1 MLALAGH
8 HIRAMLRNNG
18 ILIWVVAFPIILAT
32 LFMVMFDGMT
42 SNQQLSTI
50 AVGVVAD
57 ENYQAPSA
65 EPLRIML
72 AELAG
77 QGSAAA
83 EKSANAGGGSVD
95 AANSAADG
103 GALFSL
109 ISYEDADAAAA
120 ALLAREVEVVVS
132 VDAAGKPQMAV
143 PPNSLN
149 STHEA
154 LVQAVLDRYAQSEAA
169 VAKLAESEPTAL
181 ASPEAVAALAANLAG
196 DEAQTTEVSVLR
208 VNPSEMARF
217 YYALLGFSTAMG
229 ANVAAVLTERLKA
242 NLSAVGARCQVSAMR
257 PPRQLGAV
265 LLASWALV
273 FCCLMLAFC
282 YIRFVAGVSFAGR
295 EALAPVACAACALVS
310 CALGM
315 ALWALPW
322 LSANVKDA
330 VLTVGV
336 LVLALPAGLY
346 GEPALGLSDWLTQHM
361 PWLQA
366 VNPSVQAA
374 NAFYALTYYDS
385 LVPFFQTLGTLLTI
399 AAVLFV
405 AAALCMRRQRYASL

>member
-1 MLALAGH
+1 MLSLAGY

-32 LFMVMFDGMT
+32 LFMVMFDGMM
-42 SNQQLSTI
+42 SNQQAGTI
-50 AVGVVAD
+50 AVGVLAD
-57 ENYQAPSA
+57 ENCQAPAA
-65 EPLRIML
+65 EPLRAML
-72 AELAG
+72 DALSEEGSGEEAFLA
-77 QGSAAA
+77 
-83 EKSANAGGGSVD
+83 
-95 AANSAADG
+95 
-103 GALFSL
+103 LT
-109 ISYEDADAAAA
+109 SYADADEANE
-120 ALLAREVEVVVS
+120 ALIAREVEVLVT
-132 VDAAGKPQMAV
+132 VDTDGAPQMSV

-154 LVQAVLDRYAQSEAA
+154 MVQAVLDRYLQSEAA
-169 VAKLAESEPTAL
+169 VSELARNDPAAL
-181 ASPEAVAALAANLAG
+181 ASPEAVAALTADLMG
-196 DEAQTTEVSVLR
+196 DEAQTAEVSVLR
-208 VNPSEMARF
+208 VDPSEMARF

-229 ANVAAVLTERLKA
+229 ANVASVLTERLKA
-242 NLSAVGARCQVSAMR
+242 NLSPVGARCQVSSMR
-257 PPRQLGAV
+257 PARQLGAV
-265 LLASWALV
+265 LIASWVIV
-273 FCCLMLAFC
+273 FCCLMAAFC
-282 YIRFVAGVSFAGR
+282 YIRFVADVSFAGR

-366 VNPSVQAA
+366 INPSVQAA

-385 LVPFFQTLGTLLTI
+385 LVPFFQTLGTILAI
-399 AAVLFV
+399 AAVLFAV
-405 AAALCMRRQRYASL
+405 AALCMRRQRYASL

>member
-1 MLALAGH
+1 MLSLAGY

-32 LFMVMFDGMT
+32 LFMVMFDGMM
-42 SNQQLSTI
+42 SNQQAGTI
-50 AVGVVAD
+50 AVGVLAD
-57 ENYQAPSA
+57 GNYQAPA
-65 EPLRIML
+65 VEPLRAMLGAL
-72 AELAG
+72 AEEGPGEEAFLA
-77 QGSAAA
+77 
-83 EKSANAGGGSVD
+83 
-95 AANSAADG
+95 
-103 GALFSL
+103 LT
-109 ISYEDADAAAA
+109 SYADADEANE
-120 ALLAREVEVVVS
+120 ALIAREVEVLVT
-132 VDAAGKPQMAV
+132 VDADGAPQMSV

-154 LVQAVLDRYAQSEAA
+154 MVQAVLDRYLQSEAA
-169 VAKLAESEPTAL
+169 VSELVRNDPAAL
-181 ASPEAVAALAANLAG
+181 ASPEAVASLTADLMG
-196 DEAQTTEVSVLR
+196 DEAQTAEVSVLR
-208 VNPSEMARF
+208 VDPSEMARF

-229 ANVAAVLTERLKA
+229 ANVASVLTERLKA
-242 NLSAVGARCQVSAMR
+242 NLSPVGARCQVSSMQPA
-257 PPRQLGAV
+257 RQLGAV
-265 LLASWALV
+265 LIASWVIV
-273 FCCLMLAFC
+273 FCCLMAAFC
-282 YIRFVAGVSFAGR
+282 YIRFVANVSFAGR

-366 VNPSVQAA
+366 INPSVQAA

-385 LVPFFQTLGTLLTI
+385 LVPFFQTLGTILAI
-399 AAVLFV
+399 AAVLFAV
-405 AAALCMRRQRYASL
+405 AALCMRRQRYASL

>member
-1 MLALAGH
+1 MLSLAGY

-32 LFMVMFDGMT
+32 LFMVMFDGMM
-42 SNQQLSTI
+42 SNQQAGTI
-50 AVGVVAD
+50 AVGVLTD
-57 ENYQAPSA
+57 GNYQAPAA
-65 EPLRIML
+65 EPLRAML
-72 AELAG
+72 DALSEEGSGEEAFLA
-77 QGSAAA
+77 
-83 EKSANAGGGSVD
+83 
-95 AANSAADG
+95 
-103 GALFSL
+103 LT
-109 ISYEDADAAAA
+109 SYADADEAND
-120 ALLAREVEVVVS
+120 ALIAREVEVLVT
-132 VDAAGKPQMAV
+132 VDADGAPRMSV

-154 LVQAVLDRYAQSEAA
+154 MVQAVLDRYLQSEAA
-169 VAKLAESEPTAL
+169 VSELARNDPAAL
-181 ASPEAVAALAANLAG
+181 ASPEGVAALTADLMG
-196 DEAQTTEVSVLR
+196 DEAQTAEVSVLR
-208 VNPSEMARF
+208 VDPSEMARF

-229 ANVAAVLTERLKA
+229 ANVASVLTERLKA
-242 NLSAVGARCQVSAMR
+242 NLSPVGARCQVSSMR
-257 PPRQLGAV
+257 PARQLGAV
-265 LLASWALV
+265 LIASWVIV
-273 FCCLMLAFC
+273 FCCLMAAFC
-282 YIRFVAGVSFAGR
+282 YIRFVADVSFAGR

-366 VNPSVQAA
+366 INPSVQAA

-385 LVPFFQTLGTLLTI
+385 LVPFFQTLGTILAI
-399 AAVLFV
+399 AAVFFAV
-405 AAALCMRRQRYASL
+405 AALCMRRQRYASL

>member
-1 MLALAGH
+1 MLSLAGY

-32 LFMVMFDGMT
+32 LFMVMFDGMM
-42 SNQQLSTI
+42 SNQQAGAI
-50 AVGVVAD
+50 AVGVLAD
-57 ENYQAPSA
+57 GNYQAPAA
-65 EPLRIML
+65 ESLRAMLGAL
-72 AELAG
+72 AEEGPGEEAFLA
-77 QGSAAA
+77 
-83 EKSANAGGGSVD
+83 
-95 AANSAADG
+95 
-103 GALFSL
+103 LT
-109 ISYEDADAAAA
+109 SYADADEAND
-120 ALLAREVEVVVS
+120 ALIAREVEVLVT
-132 VDAAGKPQMAV
+132 VDADGAPQMSV

-154 LVQAVLDRYAQSEAA
+154 MVQAVLDRYLQSEAA
-169 VAKLAESEPTAL
+169 VSELARNDPAAL
-181 ASPEAVAALAANLAG
+181 ASPEAVAALTADLMG
-196 DEAQTTEVSVLR
+196 DEAQTAEVSVLR
-208 VNPSEMARF
+208 VDPSEMSRF

-229 ANVAAVLTERLKA
+229 ANVASVLTERLKA
-242 NLSAVGARCQVSAMR
+242 NLSPVGARCQMSSMQPA
-257 PPRQLGAV
+257 RQLGAV
-265 LLASWALV
+265 LIASWVIV
-273 FCCLMLAFC
+273 FCCLMAAFC
-282 YIRFVAGVSFAGR
+282 YIRFVANVSFAGR
-295 EALAPVACAACALVS
+295 EALASVACAACALVS

-366 VNPSVQAA
+366 INPSVQAA

-385 LVPFFQTLGTLLTI
+385 LVPFFQTLGTILAI
-399 AAVLFV
+399 AAVLFAV
-405 AAALCMRRQRYASL
+405 AALCMRRQRYASL

>member
-1 MLALAGH
+1 MLSLAGY

-32 LFMVMFDGMT
+32 LFMVMFDGLM
-42 SNQQLSTI
+42 SNQQAGTI
-50 AVGVVAD
+50 AVGVLAD
-57 ENYQAPSA
+57 GDYQAPAA
-65 EPLRIML
+65 EPLRAILGAL
-72 AELAG
+72 AEEGPGEEAFLA
-77 QGSAAA
+77 
-83 EKSANAGGGSVD
+83 
-95 AANSAADG
+95 
-103 GALFSL
+103 LT
-109 ISYEDADAAAA
+109 SYADADEAND
-120 ALLAREVEVVVS
+120 ALIAREVEVLVT
-132 VDAAGKPQMAV
+132 VDADGAPQMSV

-154 LVQAVLDRYAQSEAA
+154 MVQAVLDRYLQSEAA
-169 VAKLAESEPTAL
+169 VSELARNDPAAL
-181 ASPEAVAALAANLAG
+181 ASPEAVAALTADLMG
-196 DEAQTTEVSVLR
+196 DEAQTAEVSVLR
-208 VNPSEMARF
+208 VDPSEMARF

-229 ANVAAVLTERLKA
+229 ANVASVLTERLKA
-242 NLSAVGARCQVSAMR
+242 NLSPVGARCQVSSMQPA
-257 PPRQLGAV
+257 RQLGAV
-265 LLASWALV
+265 LIASWVIV
-273 FCCLMLAFC
+273 FCCLMAAFC
-282 YIRFVAGVSFAGR
+282 YIRFVANVSFAGR

-366 VNPSVQAA
+366 INPSVQAA

-385 LVPFFQTLGTLLTI
+385 LVPFFQTLSTILAI
-399 AAVLFV
+399 AAVLFAV
-405 AAALCMRRQRYASL
+405 AALCMRRQRYASL

>member
-1 MLALAGH
+1 MLSLAGY

-32 LFMVMFDGMT
+32 LFMVMFDGMM
-42 SNQQLSTI
+42 SNQQAGTI
-50 AVGVVAD
+50 AVGVLAD
-57 ENYQAPSA
+57 GNYQAPAA
-65 EPLRIML
+65 EPLRAMLGTL
-72 AELAG
+72 AEEGPGEEAFLA
-77 QGSAAA
+77 
-83 EKSANAGGGSVD
+83 
-95 AANSAADG
+95 
-103 GALFSL
+103 LT
-109 ISYEDADAAAA
+109 SYADADEAND
-120 ALLAREVEVVVS
+120 ALIAREVEVLVT
-132 VDAAGKPQMAV
+132 VDADGASQMSV

-154 LVQAVLDRYAQSEAA
+154 MVQAVLDRYLQSEAA
-169 VAKLAESEPTAL
+169 VSELARNDPAAL
-181 ASPEAVAALAANLAG
+181 ASPEAVAALTSDLMG
-196 DEAQTTEVSVLR
+196 DEAQTAEVSVLR
-208 VNPSEMARF
+208 VDPSEMARF

-229 ANVAAVLTERLKA
+229 ANVASVLTERLKA
-242 NLSAVGARCQVSAMR
+242 NLSPVGARCQVSSMQPA
-257 PPRQLGAV
+257 RQLGAV
-265 LLASWALV
+265 LIASWVIV
-273 FCCLMLAFC
+273 FCCLMAAFC
-282 YIRFVAGVSFAGR
+282 YIRFVANVSFAGR

-366 VNPSVQAA
+366 INPSVQAA

-385 LVPFFQTLGTLLTI
+385 LVPFFQTLGTILAI
-399 AAVLFV
+399 AAVLFAV
-405 AAALCMRRQRYASL
+405 AALCMRRQRYASL

>member
-1 MLALAGH
+1 MLSLAGY

-32 LFMVMFDGMT
+32 LFMVMFDGMM
-42 SNQQLSTI
+42 SNQQAGTI
-50 AVGVVAD
+50 AVGVLAD
-57 ENYQAPSA
+57 GNYQAPAA
-65 EPLRIML
+65 EPLRAMLGAL
-72 AELAG
+72 AEEGPGEEAFLA
-77 QGSAAA
+77 
-83 EKSANAGGGSVD
+83 
-95 AANSAADG
+95 
-103 GALFSL
+103 LT
-109 ISYEDADAAAA
+109 SYADADEAND
-120 ALLAREVEVVVS
+120 ALIAREVEVLVT
-132 VDAAGKPQMAV
+132 VDADGAPQMSV

-154 LVQAVLDRYAQSEAA
+154 MVQAVLDRYLQSEAA
-169 VAKLAESEPTAL
+169 VSELARNDPAAL
-181 ASPEAVAALAANLAG
+181 ASPEAVAALTADLMG
-196 DEAQTTEVSVLR
+196 DEAQTAEVPVPR
-208 VNPSEMARF
+208 VDPSEVARI
-217 YYALLGFSTAMG
+217 YYALLGLSTAMG

-242 NLSAVGARCQVSAMR
+242 NLSPVGARCQVSSMQPA
-257 PPRQLGAV
+257 RQLGAV
-265 LLASWALV
+265 LIASWVIV
-273 FCCLMLAFC
+273 FCCLMAAFC
-282 YIRFVAGVSFAGR
+282 YIRFVANVSFAGR

-366 VNPSVQAA
+366 INPSVQAA

-385 LVPFFQTLGTLLTI
+385 LVPFFQTLGTILAI
-399 AAVLFV
+399 AAVLFAV
-405 AAALCMRRQRYASL
+405 AALCMRRQRYASL

>member
-1 MLALAGH
+1 MLSLAGY

-32 LFMVMFDGMT
+32 LFMVMFDGMM
-42 SNQQLSTI
+42 SNQQAGTI
-50 AVGVVAD
+50 AVGVLAD
-57 ENYQAPSA
+57 GNYQAPAA
-65 EPLRIML
+65 EPLRAMLGAL
-72 AELAG
+72 AEEGPGEEAFLA
-77 QGSAAA
+77 
-83 EKSANAGGGSVD
+83 
-95 AANSAADG
+95 
-103 GALFSL
+103 LT
-109 ISYEDADAAAA
+109 SYADADEAND
-120 ALLAREVEVVVS
+120 ALITREVEVLVT
-132 VDAAGKPQMAV
+132 VDADGAPQMSV

-154 LVQAVLDRYAQSEAA
+154 MVQAVLDRYLQSEAA
-169 VAKLAESEPTAL
+169 VSELARNDPAAL
-181 ASPEAVAALAANLAG
+181 ASPEAVAALTADLMG
-196 DEAQTTEVSVLR
+196 DEAQTAEVSVLR
-208 VNPSEMARF
+208 VDPSEMARF

-229 ANVAAVLTERLKA
+229 ANVASVLTERLKA
-242 NLSAVGARCQVSAMR
+242 NLSPVGARCQVSSMQPA
-257 PPRQLGAV
+257 RQLGAV
-265 LLASWALV
+265 LIASWVIV
-273 FCCLMLAFC
+273 FCCLMAAFC
-282 YIRFVAGVSFAGR
+282 YIRFVANVSFAGR

-366 VNPSVQAA
+366 INPSVQAA

-385 LVPFFQTLGTLLTI
+385 LVPFFQTLGTILAI
-399 AAVLFV
+399 AAVLFAV
-405 AAALCMRRQRYASL
+405 AALCMRRQRYASL

>member
-1 MLALAGH
+1 MLSLAGY

-32 LFMVMFDGMT
+32 LFMVMFDGMM
-42 SNQQLSTI
+42 SNQQAGTI
-50 AVGVVAD
+50 AVGVLAD
-57 ENYQAPSA
+57 GNYQAPAA
-65 EPLRIML
+65 EPLRAMLGAL
-72 AELAG
+72 AEEGPGEEAFLA
-77 QGSAAA
+77 
-83 EKSANAGGGSVD
+83 
-95 AANSAADG
+95 
-103 GALFSL
+103 LT
-109 ISYEDADAAAA
+109 SYADADEAND
-120 ALLAREVEVVVS
+120 ALIAREVEVLVT
-132 VDAAGKPQMAV
+132 VDADGAPQMSV

-154 LVQAVLDRYAQSEAA
+154 MVQAVLDRYLQSEAA
-169 VAKLAESEPTAL
+169 VSELARNDPAAL
-181 ASPEAVAALAANLAG
+181 ASPEAVAALTADLMG
-196 DEAQTTEVSVLR
+196 DEAQTAEVSVLR
-208 VNPSEMARF
+208 VDPSEMARF

-229 ANVAAVLTERLKA
+229 ANVASVLTERLKA
-242 NLSAVGARCQVSAMR
+242 NLSPVGARCQVSSMQPA
-257 PPRQLGAV
+257 RQLGAV
-265 LLASWALV
+265 LIASWVIV
-273 FCCLMLAFC
+273 FCCLMAAFC
-282 YIRFVAGVSFAGR
+282 YIRFVANVSFAGR

-366 VNPSVQAA
+366 INPSVQAA

-385 LVPFFQTLGTLLTI
+385 LVPFFQTLGTILAI
-399 AAVLFV
+399 AAVLFAV
-405 AAALCMRRQRYASL
+405 AALCMRRQRYASL

>member
-1 MLALAGH
+1 MLSLAGY

-32 LFMVMFDGMT
+32 LFMVVFDGMM
-42 SNQQLSTI
+42 SNQQAGTI
-50 AVGVVAD
+50 AIGVLAD
-57 ENYQAPSA
+57 GNYQAPAA
-65 EPLRIML
+65 EPLRAMLGAL
-72 AELAG
+72 AEEGPGEEAFLA
-77 QGSAAA
+77 
-83 EKSANAGGGSVD
+83 
-95 AANSAADG
+95 
-103 GALFSL
+103 LT
-109 ISYEDADAAAA
+109 SYADADEAND
-120 ALLAREVEVVVS
+120 ALIAREVEVLVT
-132 VDAAGKPQMAV
+132 VDADGAPQMSV

-154 LVQAVLDRYAQSEAA
+154 MVQAVLDRYLQSEAA
-169 VAKLAESEPTAL
+169 VSELARNDPAAL
-181 ASPEAVAALAANLAG
+181 ASPEAVAALTADLMG
-196 DEAQTTEVSVLR
+196 DEAQTAEVSVLR
-208 VNPSEMARF
+208 VDPSEMARF

-229 ANVAAVLTERLKA
+229 ANVASVLTERLKA
-242 NLSAVGARCQVSAMR
+242 NLSPVGARCQVSSMQPA
-257 PPRQLGAV
+257 RQLGAV
-265 LLASWALV
+265 LIASWVIV
-273 FCCLMLAFC
+273 FCCLMAAFC
-282 YIRFVAGVSFAGR
+282 YIRFVANVSFAGR

-366 VNPSVQAA
+366 MNPSVQAA

-385 LVPFFQTLGTLLTI
+385 LVPFFQTLGTILAI
-399 AAVLFV
+399 AAVLFAV
-405 AAALCMRRQRYASL
+405 AALCMRRQRYASL

>member
-1 MLALAGH
+1 MLSLAGY

-32 LFMVMFDGMT
+32 LFMVMFDGMM
-42 SNQQLSTI
+42 SNQQAGTI
-50 AVGVVAD
+50 AVGVLTD
-57 ENYQAPSA
+57 GNYQAPAA
-65 EPLRIML
+65 EPLRAML
-72 AELAG
+72 DALSEEGSGEEAFLA
-77 QGSAAA
+77 
-83 EKSANAGGGSVD
+83 
-95 AANSAADG
+95 
-103 GALFSL
+103 LT
-109 ISYEDADAAAA
+109 SYADADEANE
-120 ALLAREVEVVVS
+120 ALIAREVEVLVT
-132 VDAAGKPQMAV
+132 VDADGAPQMSV

-154 LVQAVLDRYAQSEAA
+154 MVQAVLDRYLQSEAA
-169 VAKLAESEPTAL
+169 VSELARNDPAAL
-181 ASPEAVAALAANLAG
+181 ASPEAVAALTADLMG
-196 DEAQTTEVSVLR
+196 DEAQTAEVSVLR
-208 VNPSEMARF
+208 VDPSEMARF

-229 ANVAAVLTERLKA
+229 ANVASVLTERLKA
-242 NLSAVGARCQVSAMR
+242 NLSPVGARCQVSSMR
-257 PPRQLGAV
+257 PARQLGAV
-265 LLASWALV
+265 LIASWVIV
-273 FCCLMLAFC
+273 FCCLMAAFC
-282 YIRFVAGVSFAGR
+282 YIRFVADVSFAGR

-366 VNPSVQAA
+366 INPSVQAA

-385 LVPFFQTLGTLLTI
+385 LVPFFQTLGTILAI
-399 AAVLFV
+399 AAVLFAV
-405 AAALCMRRQRYASL
+405 AALCMRRQRYASL

>member
-1 MLALAGH
+1 MLSLAGY

-32 LFMVMFDGMT
+32 LFMVMFDGMM
-42 SNQQLSTI
+42 SNQQAGAI
-50 AVGVVAD
+50 AVGVLAD
-57 ENYQAPSA
+57 GNYQAPAA
-65 EPLRIML
+65 ESLRAMLGAL
-72 AELAG
+72 AEEGPGEEAFLA
-77 QGSAAA
+77 
-83 EKSANAGGGSVD
+83 
-95 AANSAADG
+95 
-103 GALFSL
+103 LT
-109 ISYEDADAAAA
+109 SYADADEAND
-120 ALLAREVEVVVS
+120 ALIAREVEVLVT
-132 VDAAGKPQMAV
+132 VDADGAPQMSV

-154 LVQAVLDRYAQSEAA
+154 MVQAVLDRYLQSEAA
-169 VAKLAESEPTAL
+169 VSELARNDPAAL
-181 ASPEAVAALAANLAG
+181 ASPEAVAALTADLMG
-196 DEAQTTEVSVLR
+196 DEAQTAEVSVLR
-208 VNPSEMARF
+208 VDPSEMARF

-229 ANVAAVLTERLKA
+229 ANVASVLTERLKA
-242 NLSAVGARCQVSAMR
+242 NLSPVGARCQMSSMQPA
-257 PPRQLGAV
+257 RQLGAV
-265 LLASWALV
+265 LIASWVIV
-273 FCCLMLAFC
+273 FCCLMAAFC
-282 YIRFVAGVSFAGR
+282 YIRFVANVSFAGR
-295 EALAPVACAACALVS
+295 EALASVACAACALVS

-366 VNPSVQAA
+366 INPSVQAA

-385 LVPFFQTLGTLLTI
+385 LVPFFQTLGTILAI
-399 AAVLFV
+399 AAVLFAV
-405 AAALCMRRQRYASL
+405 AALCMRRQRYASL

>member
-1 MLALAGH
+1 MLSLAGY

-32 LFMVMFDGMT
+32 LFMVMFDGMM
-42 SNQQLSTI
+42 SNQQAGTI
-50 AVGVVAD
+50 AVGVLTD
-57 ENYQAPSA
+57 GNYQAPAA
-65 EPLRIML
+65 EPLRAML
-72 AELAG
+72 DALSEEGSGEEAFLA
-77 QGSAAA
+77 
-83 EKSANAGGGSVD
+83 
-95 AANSAADG
+95 
-103 GALFSL
+103 LT
-109 ISYEDADAAAA
+109 SYADADEAND
-120 ALLAREVEVVVS
+120 ALIAREVEVLVT
-132 VDAAGKPQMAV
+132 VDADGAPQMSA

-154 LVQAVLDRYAQSEAA
+154 MVQAVLDRYLQSEAA
-169 VAKLAESEPTAL
+169 VSELARNDPAAL
-181 ASPEAVAALAANLAG
+181 ASPEAVAALTADLMG
-196 DEAQTTEVSVLR
+196 DEAQTAEVSVLR
-208 VNPSEMARF
+208 VDPSEMARF

-229 ANVAAVLTERLKA
+229 ANVASVLTERLKA
-242 NLSAVGARCQVSAMR
+242 NLSPVGARCQVSSMR
-257 PPRQLGAV
+257 PARQLGAV
-265 LLASWALV
+265 LIASWVIV
-273 FCCLMLAFC
+273 FCCLMAAFC
-282 YIRFVAGVSFAGR
+282 YIRFVADVSFAGR

-366 VNPSVQAA
+366 INPSVQAA

-385 LVPFFQTLGTLLTI
+385 LVPFFQTLGTILAI
-399 AAVLFV
+399 AAVLFAV
-405 AAALCMRRQRYASL
+405 AALCMRRQRYASL

>member
-1 MLALAGH
+1 MLSLAGY

-32 LFMVMFDGMT
+32 LFMVMFDGMM
-42 SNQQLSTI
+42 SNQQAGTI
-50 AVGVVAD
+50 AVGVLAD
-57 ENYQAPSA
+57 ENYQAPAA
-65 EPLRIML
+65 EPLRAML
-72 AELAG
+72 DALSEEGSGEEAFLA
-77 QGSAAA
+77 
-83 EKSANAGGGSVD
+83 
-95 AANSAADG
+95 
-103 GALFSL
+103 LT
-109 ISYEDADAAAA
+109 SYADADEAND
-120 ALLAREVEVVVS
+120 ALIAREVEVLVT
-132 VDAAGKPQMAV
+132 VDADGAPRMSV

-154 LVQAVLDRYAQSEAA
+154 MVQAVLDRYLQSEAA
-169 VAKLAESEPTAL
+169 VSELARNDPAAL
-181 ASPEAVAALAANLAG
+181 ASPEGVAALTADLMG
-196 DEAQTTEVSVLR
+196 DEAQTAEVSVLR
-208 VNPSEMARF
+208 VDPSEMARF

-229 ANVAAVLTERLKA
+229 ANVASVLTERLKA
-242 NLSAVGARCQVSAMR
+242 NLSPVGARCQVSSMR
-257 PPRQLGAV
+257 PARQLGAV
-265 LLASWALV
+265 LIASWVIV
-273 FCCLMLAFC
+273 FCCLMAAFC
-282 YIRFVAGVSFAGR
+282 YIRFVADVSFAGR

-366 VNPSVQAA
+366 INPSVQAA
-374 NAFYALTYYDS
+374 NAFYTLTYYDS
-385 LVPFFQTLGTLLTI
+385 LVPFFQTLGTILAI
-399 AAVLFV
+399 AAVLFAV
-405 AAALCMRRQRYASL
+405 AALCMRRQRYASL

>member
-1 MLALAGH
+1 MLSLAGY

-32 LFMVMFDGMT
+32 LFMVMFDGMM
-42 SNQQLSTI
+42 SNQQAGTI
-50 AVGVVAD
+50 AVGVLTD
-57 ENYQAPSA
+57 GNYQAPAA
-65 EPLRIML
+65 EPLRAML
-72 AELAG
+72 DALSEEGSGEEAFLA
-77 QGSAAA
+77 
-83 EKSANAGGGSVD
+83 
-95 AANSAADG
+95 
-103 GALFSL
+103 LT
-109 ISYEDADAAAA
+109 SYADADEAND
-120 ALLAREVEVVVS
+120 ALIAREVEVLVT
-132 VDAAGKPQMAV
+132 VDADGAPQMSV

-154 LVQAVLDRYAQSEAA
+154 MVQAVLDRYLQSEAA
-169 VAKLAESEPTAL
+169 VSELARNDPAAL
-181 ASPEAVAALAANLAG
+181 ASPEAVAALTADLMG
-196 DEAQTTEVSVLR
+196 DEAQTAEVSVLR
-208 VNPSEMARF
+208 VDPSEMARF

-229 ANVAAVLTERLKA
+229 ANVASVLTERLKA
-242 NLSAVGARCQVSAMR
+242 NLSPVGARCQVSSMR
-257 PPRQLGAV
+257 PARQLGAV
-265 LLASWALV
+265 LIASWVIV
-273 FCCLMLAFC
+273 FCCLMAAFC
-282 YIRFVAGVSFAGR
+282 YIRFVADVSFAGR

-366 VNPSVQAA
+366 INPSVQAA

-385 LVPFFQTLGTLLTI
+385 LVPFFQTLGTILAI
-399 AAVLFV
+399 AAVLFAV
-405 AAALCMRRQRYASL
+405 AALCMRRQRYASL

>member
-1 MLALAGH
+1 MLSLAGY

-32 LFMVMFDGMT
+32 LFMVMFDGMM
-42 SNQQLSTI
+42 SNQQAGTI
-50 AVGVVAD
+50 AVGVLAD
-57 ENYQAPSA
+57 GNYQAPA
-65 EPLRIML
+65 VEPLRAMLGAL
-72 AELAG
+72 AEEGPGEEAFLA
-77 QGSAAA
+77 
-83 EKSANAGGGSVD
+83 
-95 AANSAADG
+95 
-103 GALFSL
+103 LT
-109 ISYEDADAAAA
+109 SYADADEAND
-120 ALLAREVEVVVS
+120 ALIAREVEVLVT
-132 VDAAGKPQMAV
+132 VDADGAPQMSV

-154 LVQAVLDRYAQSEAA
+154 MVQAVLDRYLQSEAA
-169 VAKLAESEPTAL
+169 VSELARNDPAAL
-181 ASPEAVAALAANLAG
+181 ASPEAVAALTADLMG
-196 DEAQTTEVSVLR
+196 DEAQTAEVSVLR
-208 VNPSEMARF
+208 VDPSEMARF

-229 ANVAAVLTERLKA
+229 ANVASVLTERLKA
-242 NLSAVGARCQVSAMR
+242 NLSPVGARCQVSSMQPA
-257 PPRQLGAV
+257 RQLGAV
-265 LLASWALV
+265 LIASWVIV
-273 FCCLMLAFC
+273 FCCLMAAFC
-282 YIRFVAGVSFAGR
+282 YIRFVANVSFAGR

-366 VNPSVQAA
+366 INPSVQAA

-385 LVPFFQTLGTLLTI
+385 LVPFFQTLGTILAI
-399 AAVLFV
+399 AAVLFAV
-405 AAALCMRRQRYASL
+405 AALCMRRQRYASL

>member
-1 MLALAGH
+1 MLSLAGY

-32 LFMVMFDGMT
+32 LFMVMFDGMM
-42 SNQQLSTI
+42 SNQQAGAI
-50 AVGVVAD
+50 AVGVLAD
-57 ENYQAPSA
+57 GNYQAPAA
-65 EPLRIML
+65 ESLRAMLGAL
-72 AELAG
+72 AEEGPGEEAFLA
-77 QGSAAA
+77 
-83 EKSANAGGGSVD
+83 
-95 AANSAADG
+95 
-103 GALFSL
+103 LT
-109 ISYEDADAAAA
+109 SYADADEAND
-120 ALLAREVEVVVS
+120 ALIAREVEVLVT
-132 VDAAGKPQMAV
+132 VDADGAPQMSV

-154 LVQAVLDRYAQSEAA
+154 MVQAVLDRYLQSEAA
-169 VAKLAESEPTAL
+169 VSELARNDPAAL
-181 ASPEAVAALAANLAG
+181 ASPEAVAALTADLMG
-196 DEAQTTEVSVLR
+196 DEAQTAEVSVLR
-208 VNPSEMARF
+208 VDPSEMARF

-229 ANVAAVLTERLKA
+229 ANVASVLTERLKA
-242 NLSAVGARCQVSAMR
+242 NLSPVGARCQMSSMQPA
-257 PPRQLGAV
+257 RQLGAV
-265 LLASWALV
+265 LIASWVIV
-273 FCCLMLAFC
+273 FCCLMAAFC
-282 YIRFVAGVSFAGR
+282 YISFVANVSFAGR
-295 EALAPVACAACALVS
+295 EALASVACAACALVS

-366 VNPSVQAA
+366 INPSVQAA

-385 LVPFFQTLGTLLTI
+385 LVPFFQTLGTILAI
-399 AAVLFV
+399 AAVLFAV
-405 AAALCMRRQRYASL
+405 AALCMRRQRYASL

>member
-1 MLALAGH
+1 MLSLAGY

-32 LFMVMFDGMT
+32 LFMVMFDGMM
-42 SNQQLSTI
+42 SNQQAGTI
-50 AVGVVAD
+50 AVGVLAD
-57 ENYQAPSA
+57 GNYQAPAA
-65 EPLRIML
+65 EPLRAILGAL
-72 AELAG
+72 AEEGPGEEAFLA
-77 QGSAAA
+77 
-83 EKSANAGGGSVD
+83 
-95 AANSAADG
+95 
-103 GALFSL
+103 LT
-109 ISYEDADAAAA
+109 SYADADEAND
-120 ALLAREVEVVVS
+120 ALIAREVEVLVT
-132 VDAAGKPQMAV
+132 VDADGAPQMSV

-154 LVQAVLDRYAQSEAA
+154 MVQAVLDRYLQSEAA
-169 VAKLAESEPTAL
+169 VSELARNDPAAL
-181 ASPEAVAALAANLAG
+181 ASPEAVAALTADLMG
-196 DEAQTTEVSVLR
+196 DEAQTAEVSVLR
-208 VNPSEMARF
+208 VDPSEMARF

-229 ANVAAVLTERLKA
+229 ANVASVLTERLKA
-242 NLSAVGARCQVSAMR
+242 NLSPVGARCQVSSMQPA
-257 PPRQLGAV
+257 RQLGAV
-265 LLASWALV
+265 LIASWVIV
-273 FCCLMLAFC
+273 FCCLMAAFC
-282 YIRFVAGVSFAGR
+282 YIRFVANVSFAGR

-366 VNPSVQAA
+366 INPSVQAA

-385 LVPFFQTLGTLLTI
+385 LVPFFQTLSTILAI
-399 AAVLFV
+399 AAVLFAV
-405 AAALCMRRQRYASL
+405 AALCMRRQRYASL